1 MHGRSCS
8 RTIEAR
14 WFWPGHGPETL
25 QIGTG
30 QRSPVPSLLQRS
42 TPPRRTSGYQ
52 SNVWRK
58 TCSGR
63 PVSYKELLPATRA
76 AHPISTSPGAIW
88 NGVRFASCSTPYAT
102 NDASAKTTAAETRST
117 IGLRHSPRD
126 KQKAKGNLRGGR
138 QRRSP
143 RPFFALA
150 PAEARAAKD
159 TKCGLVT
166 SRRPQTNGAGPQ
178 MALRSGVFCPI
189 RNYFFSIFAG
199 IEAVEPLAL
208 GVSCNRDLL
217 F

>member
-1 MHGRSCS
+1 MHGRRCS

-14 WFWPGHGPETL
+14 WFWPGHGPEML

-88 NGVRFASCSTPYAT
+88 NGVCFASCSTPYAT
-102 NDASAKTTAAETRST
+102 NDASTKTTATETRST

-126 KQKAKGNLRGGR
+126 KQKAKDNLRGGR

-166 SRRPQTNGAGPQ
+166 SRRPQTNGAGHRWPFVPASSAPQ
-178 MALRSGVFCPI
+178 ETIFFPSSRVLRLWS
-189 RNYFFSIFAG
+189 
-199 IEAVEPLAL
+199 
-208 GVSCNRDLL
+208 LL
-217 F
+217 L